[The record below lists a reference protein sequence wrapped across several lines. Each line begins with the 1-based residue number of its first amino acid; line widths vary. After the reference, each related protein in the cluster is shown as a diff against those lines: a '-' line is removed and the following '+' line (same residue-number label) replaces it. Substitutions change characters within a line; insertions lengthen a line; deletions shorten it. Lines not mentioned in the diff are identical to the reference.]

1 MRSLL
6 RALVVVVL
14 SLLSSSC
21 SKSTEFFLLTSPDG
35 QWRISALSHT
45 WSLDGL
51 LRIELTGPRGTK
63 SIHKGRGDFL
73 ACFADAHWTADSRT
87 VAVVVRNCFA
97 GIELVAFDTRTQS
110 LVDVEAFK
118 DPLRL
123 AIVQHHGPLHPPNM
137 DPLAW
142 VLSDDAEDRFRNHR

>member
-1 MRSLL
+1 MENLGAQLLL
-6 RALVVVVL
+6 RLEPGWPPAN
-14 SLLSSSC
+14 
-21 SKSTEFFLLTSPDG
+21 
-35 QWRISALSHT
+35 R
-45 WSLDGL
+45 
-51 LRIELTGPRGTK
+51 TGWAAKQQLIYR
-63 SIHKGRGDFL
+63 GRGDFL
-73 ACFADAHWTADSRT
+73 PCFADANWTADSRM
-87 VAVVVRNCFA
+87 VALVVRNCYS
-97 GIELVAFDTRTQS
+97 GNELVAFDTSIQS